1 MIQQIL
7 DMIYRSL
14 VINYADTTQQNIY
27 CKLKHTLF
35 IHIMLVLLMDI
46 MT

>member
-7 DMIYRSL
+7 NIIYRSF
-14 VINYADTTQQNIY
+14 VINYTTQQNIY